1 MAVFSAV
8 KNKKQTKGSMAGV
21 LNYISDSNKVYYN
34 DIPLRTGINCN
45 YYSGFAEMCLT
56 KQQYKKDD
64 GRQFYQFVQSF
75 PEEDNVTPLEVHQIG
90 LELANK
96 LFPDFEVM
104 VATHC
109 NTKHLHNHIVVNSVS
124 FKTGK
129 KLHQNHDILMEQRM
143 VNDQICMSHGLMV
156 LEPYQKLKR
165 GQAIKQ
171 KEYRAAERCQS
182 WKLQLIAAIEDA
194 LLYSTDRESFIH
206 NMEYEGY
213 EVNWSDTRKY
223 ITYTTPEGY
232 KCRDN
237 KLHDDTYLKENL
249 EKLFIFRQETGFK
262 PLTYEPLEGWLGEM
276 QEHYGL
282 TKDVISM
289 GKNLESVGNTS
300 PPLTPKTWTDRKQK
314 QRENL
319 KKLAAGHKLQSEQ
332 EQDFEMTIY

>member
-21 LNYISDSNKVYYN
+21 LNYISDSNKVYYG
-34 DIPLRTGINCN
+34 DIPLRTGMNCN

-75 PEEDNVTPLEVHQIG
+75 AEEDAVTPLQVHQIG
-90 LELANK
+90 LELAEK

-129 KLHQNHDILMEQRM
+129 KLHQNHDVLMEQRM
-143 VNDQICMSHGLMV
+143 INDQVCMAHGLMV

-165 GQAIKQ
+165 GQAVKQ
-171 KEYRAAERCQS
+171 REYRAAERGQS

-194 LLYSTDRESFIH
+194 LLYSNDRKSFIH

-213 EVNWSDTRKY
+213 EVSWSDSRKY

-249 EKLFIFRQETGFK
+249 EKLFVFRQETGFK
-262 PLTYEPLEGWLGEM
+262 SLTYEPPEGWLGEM
-276 QEHYGL
+276 ESYYSVGENLVQL
-282 TKDVISM
+282 
-289 GKNLESVGNTS
+289 GKNIENMGNVPS
-300 PPLTPKTWTDRKQK
+300 PITPKSWTDRKQK

-319 KKLAAGHKLQSEQ
+319 KKLAAGHKLGG
-332 EQDFEMTIY
+332 EQDFEMTM

>member
-1 MAVFSAV
+1 MAIFSAV

-21 LNYISDSNKVYYN
+21 LNYISDNNKVYYN
-34 DIPLRTGINCN
+34 NKPLRTGVNCN
-45 YYSGFAEMCLT
+45 YYSGFAEMCVT

-64 GRQFYQFVQSF
+64 GRQFYQFVHSF

-90 LELANK
+90 LELAQK

-109 NTKHLHNHIVVNSVS
+109 NTKYLHNHIVVNSVS

-129 KLHQNHDILMEQRM
+129 KLHQNHDVLMEQRI
-143 VNDQICMSHGLMV
+143 VNDQICMAHGLNI

-165 GQAIKQ
+165 GQTLKQ
-171 KEYRAAERCQS
+171 KEYRAAERGQS

-194 LLYSTDRESFIH
+194 LLYSMDRESFIH

-262 PLTYEPLEGWLGEM
+262 PRTYEPPEGWLG
-276 QEHYGL
+276 Q
-282 TKDVISM
+282 
-289 GKNLESVGNTS
+289 LENYYSIGDSLIQLGSNMEKMNDT
-300 PPLTPKTWTDRKQK
+300 PPPITPKTWTDRKQK

-319 KKLAAGHKLQSEQ
+319 KKFAAGHKLQSEQ
-332 EQDFEMTIY
+332 EQYFEMTTY

>member
-1 MAVFSAV
+1 MALFSAV

-21 LNYISDSNKVYYN
+21 LNYISDSNKVYY
-34 DIPLRTGINCN
+34 DDKPLRTGVNCN

-56 KQQYKKDD
+56 KQQHKKDD

-75 PEEDNVTPLEVHQIG
+75 AEEDAVTPLQVHQIG
-90 LELANK
+90 LELAEK

-109 NTKHLHNHIVVNSVS
+109 NTNHLHNHIVVNSVS

-129 KLHQNHDILMEQRM
+129 KLHQNHDVLMEQRII
-143 VNDQICMSHGLMV
+143 NDQVCMAHGLMV

-165 GQAIKQ
+165 GQALKQ
-171 KEYRAAERCQS
+171 KEYRAAERGQS

-194 LLYSTDRESFIH
+194 LLYSNDRQSFIH

-213 EVNWSDTRKY
+213 EVNWSDSRKY

-262 PLTYEPLEGWLGEM
+262 PLTYEPPEGWLGEM
-276 QEHYGL
+276 ESYYSVGENLVQLGKNIE
-282 TKDVISM
+282 SM
-289 GKNLESVGNTS
+289 GNV
-300 PPLTPKTWTDRKQK
+300 PPQITPKSWTDRKQK

-319 KKLAAGHKLQSEQ
+319 KKLAAGHKLGG
-332 EQDFEMTIY
+332 EQDFEMTMM

>member
-8 KNKKQTKGSMAGV
+8 KNKKQTKGSMHGV
-21 LNYISDSNKVYYN
+21 MVYISDMNKTYHE
-34 DIPLRTGINCN
+34 DKQLITGMNCN
-45 YYSGFAEMCLT
+45 YLSGFAEMCLT
-56 KQQYKKDD
+56 KQQYKKND

-75 PEEDNVTPLEVHQIG
+75 SVEDDVTPLQVHQIG
-90 LELANK
+90 LELAEK

-104 VATHC
+104 IATHC
-109 NTKHLHNHIVVNSVS
+109 NTKYLHNHIVVNSVS

-129 KLHQNHDILMEQRM
+129 KLHQNHDILMEQRLK
-143 VNDQICMSHGLMV
+143 NDQICMGHGLMV

-165 GQAIKQ
+165 GQALKP
-171 KEYRAAERCQS
+171 KEYRAAQRGQS

-213 EVNWSDTRKY
+213 EVNWSDSRKY
-223 ITYTTPEGY
+223 ITYITPEGY

-249 EKLFIFRQETGFK
+249 EKLFIFRQETGFV
-262 PLTYEPLEGWLGEM
+262 PLTYEPPEGWLGEM
-276 QEHYGL
+276 ENYYSVGENLIQL
-282 TKDVISM
+282 
-289 GKNLESVGNTS
+289 GKNIENITEV
-300 PPLTPKTWTDRKQK
+300 PPPITPKSWTDRKQK

-319 KKLAAGHKLQSEQ
+319 KKLAAGHKLSSEL
-332 EQDFEMTIY
+332 EQDFEMTMY

>member
-1 MAVFSAV
+1 
-8 KNKKQTKGSMAGV
+8 MAGV
-21 LNYISDSNKVYYN
+21 LNYISDSDKIYYN

-45 YYSGFAEMCLT
+45 YYSGFVEMCVT
-56 KQQYKKDD
+56 KQQFHKDD

-75 PEEDNVTPLEVHQIG
+75 SEEDDVTPLEIHQIG
-90 LELANK
+90 LEHAQK

-109 NTKHLHNHIVVNSVS
+109 NTHHLHNHIVVNSVI

-143 VNDQICMSHGLMV
+143 VNDQICIEHGLSV
-156 LEPYQKLKR
+156 LEKYQKMKR
-165 GQAIKQ
+165 GQAVKQ
-171 KEYRAAERCQS
+171 REYRAAERGQS

-194 LLYSTDRESFIH
+194 LLYSMDRESFIH

-213 EVNWSDTRKY
+213 EVNWSDSRKY

-249 EKLFIFRQETGFK
+249 ERGI
-262 PLTYEPLEGWLGEM
+262 
-276 QEHYGL
+276 
-282 TKDVISM
+282 
-289 GKNLESVGNTS
+289 
-300 PPLTPKTWTDRKQK
+300 
-314 QRENL
+314 
-319 KKLAAGHKLQSEQ
+319 
-332 EQDFEMTIY
+332 